1 MKELLL
7 LQHVVLRRYST
18 MKIPGKGSVN
28 LWGQDVGEIIYYS
41 AADYRKSAWFL
52 QSVPCVRLLN
62 DFSSASVVSVAVWAR
77 GDVPLRRPRLKPD
90 QTGIVI
96 QNALSTLTSNMT
108 SRCLRTQQLKLW
120 LIKTTTEPP
129 MTCCTFC
136 VDRSDRH
143 RSAPQL
149 SAVSVYS
156 GACSVRCSSSR
167 SENVIS
173 CLHSSCDYKK
183 SQRMNKQNQTM
194 SRVLC
199 VAGGKAFPQEFY
211 CEAPDCAARV
221 KSVFCNDKQLLSG
234 DRIQECAGPPPPDS
248 VCQHQGRAFVS
259 TVSGATCEFE
269 GTDSYIK
276 TKKCTGIYLYSQES
290 FVIIIW
296 CSSLCH

>member
-1 MKELLL
+1 
-7 LQHVVLRRYST
+7 
-18 MKIPGKGSVN
+18 
-28 LWGQDVGEIIYYS
+28 
-41 AADYRKSAWFL
+41 
-52 QSVPCVRLLN
+52 
-62 DFSSASVVSVAVWAR
+62 
-77 GDVPLRRPRLKPD
+77 
-90 QTGIVI
+90 
-96 QNALSTLTSNMT
+96 
-108 SRCLRTQQLKLW
+108 
-120 LIKTTTEPP
+120 

-199 VAGGKAFPQEFY
+199 VAGGKGFPQEFY

-259 TVSGATCEFE
+259 TVSGAECEFE

-290 FVIIIW
+290 FVFTNCTTTGFHCTLCLNIELFHL
-296 CSSLCH
+296 SRGLHRLSLFRETWVSILILSQGWDDM